1 MAELDK
7 QKEKVAN
14 YRLGWGLAL
23 TSLIGLIAF
32 IFNNYDKLETLKK
45 NIITYGAVILV
56 IIILYLTWK
65 LNKETNK
72 LEEL

>member
-45 NIITYGAVILV
+45 T
-56 IIILYLTWK
+56 
-65 LNKETNK
+65 
-72 LEEL
+72 